1 MHLVGF
7 IIRKVFLLGAM
18 LLLHLLL
25 EVVTPVTQAFTV
37 RITSHLHIS
46 GKLQSVLVAV
56 IITTLLYKTLYF
68 FNDSHN
74 LIN

>member
-1 MHLVGF
+1 MLLSNTERERG
-7 IIRKVFLLGAM
+7 RGFLLGAM

-25 EVVTPVTQAFTV
+25 DVVTPFTI

-46 GKLQSVLVAV
+46 GKLQSVLVT
-56 IITTLLYKTLYF
+56 IIIITLLYKTLYF
-68 FNDSHN
+68 FNNSHN